1 MPLILL
7 RSSKINTVPLP
18 GSTIGTFF
26 FFVYVSLFS
35 QTADPIP
42 ALLRST
48 IFLFI
53 NATLASYAVAWKIK
67 LEK

>member
-7 RSSKINTVPLP
+7 RSSKINAVPLP
-18 GSTIGTFF
+18 GSTTGTF

-67 LEK
+67 